1 MIDEANTH
9 SEQGEQAL
17 ESEELAVGVWVEAD
31 HPCLA
36 PPDGGGAKVSARP
49 QAGSDQLRLLG
60 WVVLQV
66 EHNDPLSLRHD
77 HTRRV
82 AEDLHEVTLAVALLR
97 SIDSLTDRHVP
108 AGEEVVGPGAAR
120 SALAVVVPVDA
131 LGHGDSS
138 LISLVSS

>member
-1 MIDEANTH
+1 M
-9 SEQGEQAL
+9 
-17 ESEELAVGVWVEAD
+17 EAD
-31 HPCLA
+31 HPCFA
-36 PPDGGGAKVSARP
+36 PPNSRGAEISARP
-49 QAGSDQLRLLG
+49 QAGPHQLRLLG
-60 WVVLQV
+60 WVVLQI
-66 EHNDPLSLRHD
+66 ELNDLLSLRHD
-77 HTRRV
+77 HARRV
-82 AEDLHEVTLAVALLR
+82 AEDLHEVTLAIALLR